1 MDLDIFDTA
10 MGGGEARATAGEE
23 RARREREVAPVEA
36 QTRHVE
42 EARNN
47 RDLRAS
53 ENHGK
58 PPIAAT
64 QRASEFKGN
73 GVVAAREAGEPYKA
87 PERTENNGAAHN
99 EERTAARTENNTAA
113 RTENNNTR
121 PSHVKDIP
129 APTRTAPNTGNPA
142 TDKKYQAQQD
152 KLYKQQDQERQKLA
166 AQQEKDHQ
174 RATQQKASDQR
185 NQQLEQKHQQQT
197 DTLVQ
202 KHTQQQQQLQQRQ
215 APPQQHAAPQEHG
228 GGKPK

>member
-1 MDLDIFDTA
+1 VA
-10 MGGGEARATAGEE
+10 AARSNPE
-23 RARREREVAPVEA
+23 
-36 QTRHVE
+36 
-42 EARNN
+42 
-47 RDLRAS
+47 LRAS
-53 ENHGK
+53 ANQGR

-64 QRASEFKGN
+64 QRANEFKGN
-73 GVVAAREAGEPYKA
+73 GVVAAREAGAPYKA
-87 PERTENNGAAHN
+87 PERAANNG
-99 EERTAARTENNTAA
+99 AA
-113 RTENNNTR
+113 RTENNNVARTEAATPAAK
-121 PSHVKDIP
+121 PSHVKDIQP
-129 APTRTAPNTGNPA
+129 ATRTAPNTGNPA
-142 TDKKYQAQQD
+142 LDKKYQAQQD
-152 KLYKQQDQERQKLA
+152 KLNKQQDQERQKLA